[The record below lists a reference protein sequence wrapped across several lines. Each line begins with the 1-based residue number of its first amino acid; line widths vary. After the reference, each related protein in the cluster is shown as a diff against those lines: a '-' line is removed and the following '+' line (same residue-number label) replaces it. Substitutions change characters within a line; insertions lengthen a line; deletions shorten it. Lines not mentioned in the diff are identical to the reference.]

1 MPKILIIDDDSDYVA
16 ALRSILEA
24 HSYNVTWAPGSAA
37 GMEMIR
43 SDLPDIIILDIMMS
57 TMGEGLYMAYR
68 LKSDPEYAQIPILM
82 LTSIAQRTGLKFD
95 PEDNGEFI
103 PVEDY
108 MEKSTPPD
116 VLCTHIARILKQRG
130 SKR

>member
-1 MPKILIIDDDSDYVA
+1 MPKILIIDDDSDYVS

-37 GMEMIR
+37 GMEMIK
-43 SDLPDIIILDIMMS
+43 SDLPDMIILDIMMS
-57 TMGEGLYMAYR
+57 TMGEGLHMAYR
-68 LKSDPEYAQIPILM
+68 LKSDPEYARIPILM

-95 PEDNGEFI
+95 PEDDGEFI
-103 PVEDY
+103 PVEGY

-116 VLCTHIARILKQRG
+116 VLCTRIARILKQRG
-130 SKR
+130 PKR